1 LETALRF
8 LGQRARSEAEI
19 TDCLIRKGCSPA
31 LAKTTVEKLRASRYA
46 SDESFARDWARSR
59 VDGRGY
65 GPLRIAQEL
74 RAKGIDESL
83 ILDTLREIF
92 AGGHEMESARQL
104 LEKRFGRRKLD
115 DPRMLRRAAAFLQ
128 RRGYSETVITSVL
141 RLHED

>member
-1 LETALRF
+1 
-8 LGQRARSEAEI
+8 
-19 TDCLIRKGCSPA
+19 
-31 LAKTTVEKLRASRYA
+31 
-46 SDESFARDWARSR
+46 
-59 VDGRGY
+59 
-65 GPLRIAQEL
+65 L

-104 LEKRFGRRKLD
+104 LEKHFGRRKLD